1 MANPSQVLRV
11 IAGSTDKEPTA
22 EVVLVTESG
31 AALPG
36 ANLPTLPTVNGDYTL
51 RVASGVYSWVLEG
64 T

>member
-11 IAGSTDKEPTA
+11 VAGSADKRPTA
-22 EVVLVTESG
+22 EVVLVNESG
-31 AALPG
+31 AALPAAG
-36 ANLPTLPTVNGDYTL
+36 IPTLPTANGDYTL

>member
-1 MANPSQVLRV
+1 VANPSQVLRV

-51 RVASGVYSWVLEG
+51 RVASGVYTWVLEG